1 MKKTMTTMLLSL
13 VCGIA
18 ALAHDTD
25 YQPLVREGVRWV
37 NHSQFIYGGDN
48 QYFGPVETYQYELEG
63 DTTITT
69 PSGTHTYKIVQG
81 AYQVFMRESDKKVYL
96 LDLQETPE
104 EFVLYDFSRPDT
116 AIVSGPDEIKTFEVS
131 GVVEIDGKP
140 CRLYKDTEQ
149 YDYFN
154 WGYLVESVG
163 LVSHFDGDLIHPRWA
178 RVAGGEYYY
187 GLDHVED
194 MEGNIIYKSPWYK
207 DPSDIYQPLVREGVR
222 WIYQEKVSTEDGST
236 DIHYYALEIAGD
248 TLINTTNG
256 RWVYYNCYKY
266 PFDKAAHTSLANFA
280 DIKPIAYMKEASKKV
295 FCLDSL
301 TVLSHGWY
309 DELTEPILYD
319 FSNVGQALLGDIFD
333 GTTRTFAFAGYVD
346 VNGQDC
352 PAFTDEE
359 NFSFG
364 QLLQSIGFV
373 SSGCGDLLGA
383 TRESLAGEGRVC
395 GLSHV
400 IDAEGNIIYRGPNYR
415 FFASDIDANG
425 QVDIADVNAVI
436 KMMLGKSD
444 LPPADITGDGK
455 VDIADVNAV
464 INAMLGK

>member
-1 MKKTMTTMLLSL
+1 MKKIFTMMLLAL
-13 VCGIA
+13 VCGM
-18 ALAHDTD
+18 ALQAQETD
-25 YQPLVREGVRWV
+25 YQPLVREAVKWV

-48 QYFGPVETYQYELEG
+48 QYFGPVETYQYELKG
-63 DTTITT
+63 DTAITT

-96 LDLQETPE
+96 LDLQEAPD

-116 AIVSGPDEIKTFEVS
+116 AFVSGPGGVKTFEVS
-131 GVVEIDGKP
+131 GVVEIEGKP
-140 CRLYKDTEQ
+140 CRVYKDTEQ

-207 DPSDIYQPLVREGVR
+207 DPSDVYHLLVRKGIR
-222 WIYQEKVSTEDGST
+222 WIYQEKASAEDGTT

-248 TLINTTNG
+248 TIINTTNG
-256 RWVYYNCYKY
+256 RWQYFNCYKY
-266 PFDKAAHTSLANFA
+266 PFNKATASSAVNFA
-280 DIKPIAYMKEASKKV
+280 KMSPIAYLKEASRKV

-301 TVLSHGWY
+301 TVMSHGWY

-319 FSNVGQALLGDIFD
+319 FSSTRQALFGDIFD
-333 GTTRTFAFAGYVD
+333 GTTRTFVFAGYVD
-346 VNGQDC
+346 VSGQEC

-359 NFSFG
+359 DFSFG
-364 QLLQSIGFV
+364 HLVQSIGFV
-373 SSGCGDLLGA
+373 SSGSGDLLGA
-383 TRESLAGEGRVC
+383 TRESLAGEGREC

-400 IDAEGNIIYRGPNYR
+400 LDAAGNIIYRGPNYR
-415 FFASDIDANG
+415 FFASDING
-425 QVDIADVNAVI
+425 DNKVDISDVNEVI
-436 KMMLGKSD
+436 NVMLGKSTT
-444 LPPADITGDGK
+444 LADVTGDGK
-455 VDIADVNAV
+455 VDISDVNAV
-464 INAMLGK
+464 INVMLGK